1 MDKEKKDIFSLYGS
15 DNIQYAK
22 YDKGEAEKIIIPTE
36 ATASAVKKQSDL
48 VLSSDKSDLITG
60 FLDFAE
66 GLGEIYIGIFIECNT
81 IIICFFLAG
90 FCRELFCCFGNTGG

>member
-1 MDKEKKDIFSLYGS
+1 MDKEKKDIFFLYGS

-48 VLSSDKSDLITG
+48 VLSSDKSD
-60 FLDFAE
+60 
-66 GLGEIYIGIFIECNT
+66 
-81 IIICFFLAG
+81 
-90 FCRELFCCFGNTGG
+90 